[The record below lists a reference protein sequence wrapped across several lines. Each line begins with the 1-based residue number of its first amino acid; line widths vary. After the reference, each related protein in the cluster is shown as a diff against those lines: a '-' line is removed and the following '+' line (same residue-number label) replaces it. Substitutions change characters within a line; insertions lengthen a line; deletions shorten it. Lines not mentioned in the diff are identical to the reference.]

1 MANRFKLTRGGDYN
15 ENSSEDIYT
24 TSYAHP
30 VTPGL
35 IASLNEWVILGYYQN
50 VSSPYPNNVSTD
62 PSEMLRRFRFEG
74 YLQGEALISKWTVQA
89 DPGSASPFIP
99 RRDNA
104 GYLFDYSAGT
114 DRTHMTGGSFADR
127 LIGSPYADTLAG
139 GLGADTLTGGAGKD
153 LFHGT
158 LDELDGDTI
167 TEIGL
172 REDQIRIDG
181 VTGSFLSLQNTVVNG
196 GLDLG
201 GGRTLTFDALPAGT
215 HLGVEERDGSTYLT
229 LYDRFAFSSRADSH
243 TDAPGND
250 FRAYS
255 YNTPTLVTFSTGDA
269 ISGGDG
275 TDTLDVVLETSTT
288 TGAATVS
295 GFETLNVT
303 VLGDANNWEQG
314 TFDAA
319 NVSDSSIKLL
329 GSAVINVTN
338 ASVSIDGSGMQGYF
352 YATFSGGDVKVVG
365 SARYDTFDFG
375 TTLDGNDT
383 VIGGANDVLRATI
396 TDWSSSAARPS
407 ITGVEN
413 LVLHGTDL
421 GTVDMGAVS
430 GASQVEFTGDGDVT
444 VTGLGV
450 GSPSMT
456 VRASTLNGRLT
467 LTQDVSCGLTVYG
480 SQSADTI
487 KGGSGSNS
495 IYLGGGND
503 SMIGGTGFVWAEGG
517 LGDDFVDGRA
527 GMGFFAGEDG
537 NDTLLGGAHPDW
549 LSGGADA
556 DSLSGG
562 GGADTL
568 RGDSGADTLTGG
580 AGADI
585 FRIGY
590 FDYGDIDVIT
600 DFTSEDRIIFADDY
614 GWNHPL
620 SGPITEGRDFWEIP
634 WQGAAVEF
642 VGGDAIVRVDNDTR
656 WGGGEILAVRI
667 ANVGN
672 RTLKDFAV
680 VNGALTVLPLPP
692 PPPADTGG
700 SDGGGSSG
708 GGQTSTQTIGG
719 TTVQTTVTTGNNGIP
734 SVSLSVTPPTGATPV
749 AVPITGGSSG
759 TAITATVPAGV
770 GLSASGPQNPVTPDA
785 AASALTASVAALE
798 SDPARSAELTQAIAG
813 YTGSLPAGTSLTVR
827 TITPSVSGGV
837 PGAPITI
844 TGGGAG
850 GEAMVIDTRAL
861 PPGTQL
867 NLDNVGFVVLVG
879 NALVGGGAGSQVAY
893 GDGAGQTFVLGADD
907 DTLHGGG
914 GDDFVG
920 SKGGND
926 VLSGGQGNDTV
937 QGGEDNDRLFGNTGR
952 DVLYGNMGADS
963 LWGGQDGDTLYGGR
977 DDDALSGDAGDDV
990 LYGDLGND
998 TLTGGDDR
1006 DTVQGMDG
1014 GDRLF
1019 GNRGQ
1024 DLLFGNA
1031 GADTLHGGADGDTLY
1046 GGRDDDAL
1054 FGDAGDDVLYGDLGN
1069 DTLTGDAGADLFV
1082 LTGGAGHDVIT
1093 DFSDAEGDRIR
1104 MTPGL
1109 PYRVTGNAAGE
1120 AVIVFGADDSVTL
1133 SGVRVDQVHGGW
1145 FVFG

>member
-24 TSYAHP
+24 TSYANP

-62 PSEMLRRFRFEG
+62 PSATLGRVRFEG
-74 YLQGEALISKWTVQA
+74 YLQGEALYSRWTVRA

-104 GYLFDYSAGT
+104 GYLFDWSAGT
-114 DRTHMTGGSFADR
+114 HKADMTGGSFADR

-153 LFHGT
+153 LIHGT
-158 LDELDGDTI
+158 PDELDGDTI
-167 TEIGL
+167 TEVGL
-172 REDQIRIDG
+172 GEDQIRIDG
-181 VTGSFLSLQNTVVNG
+181 VTGSFLGLQNTVVDG

-201 GGRTLTFDALPAGT
+201 GGRTLTFDALPAGM

-243 TDAPGND
+243 TDAAGND

-255 YNTPTLVTFSTGDA
+255 YNTPTLVTFSTGDS

-275 TDTLDVVLETSTT
+275 TDTLDVVLEKSTT

-314 TFDAA
+314 TFNAA

-352 YATFSGGDVKVVG
+352 YATFTGGDVKVVG

-383 VIGGANDVLRATI
+383 VIGGANDVVRATI
-396 TDWSSSAARPS
+396 TDWSATAARPS

-413 LVLHGTDL
+413 LVLNGTNL
-421 GTVDMGAVS
+421 GTVDMGSVS
-430 GASQVEFTGDGDVT
+430 GASQVEFTGNGDVT

-450 GSPSMT
+450 GSSTMA

-527 GMGFFAGEDG
+527 SMGFFAGEDG

-614 GWNHPL
+614 GWSHPL
-620 SGPITEGRDFWEIP
+620 SGPIAEGRDFWEIP

-656 WGGGEILAVRI
+656 WGGGDVLAVRI
-667 ANVGN
+667 ANIGN

-692 PPPADTGG
+692 PPPADSGG

-719 TTVQTTVTTGNNGIP
+719 TTVQTTVTTGGNGIP
-734 SVSLSVTPPTGATPV
+734 SVSVSVTPPTGATPV

-770 GLSASGPQNPVTPDA
+770 GLSASGPQNPVTPDR

-798 SDPARSAELTQAIAG
+798 SDPARSAELAQAIAG
-813 YTGSLPAGTSLTVR
+813 YTGSLPAGASLTVR

-867 NLDNVGFVVLVG
+867 NLDNVGFVVIVG

-893 GDGAGQTFVLGADD
+893 GDGSGQTFVLGADD

-926 VLSGGQGNDTV
+926 VLYGDEGNDTV
-937 QGGEDNDRLFGNTGR
+937 QGGEDNDTLFGGSDNDLLLGNTGA
-952 DVLYGNMGADS
+952 DVLLGNMGA
-963 LWGGQDGDTLYGGR
+963 DTLYGGR
-977 DDDALSGDAGDDV
+977 DTDTLYGGRDADALFGNDAADRMHGDD
-990 LYGDLGND
+990 GA
-998 TLTGGDDR
+998 
-1006 DTVQGMDG
+1006 
-1014 GDRLF
+1014 DRLF
-1019 GNRGQ
+1019 GNTGS
-1024 DLLFGNA
+1024 DLLLGNM
-1031 GADTLHGGADGDTLY
+1031 GADTLYGGMDNDTLH

-1054 FGDAGDDVLYGDLGN
+1054 FGDTGDDFLYGDFGN
-1069 DTLTGDAGADLFV
+1069 DMLTGGAGADLFV
-1082 LTGGAGHDVIT
+1082 LTGGAGHDVIA
-1093 DFSDAEGDRIR
+1093 DFNDAEGDRIS
-1104 MTPGL
+1104 MTLGL
-1109 PYRVTGNAAGE
+1109 PYAITSNAAGE
-1120 AVIVFGADDSVTL
+1120 AVIVFGQDDRVTL
-1133 SGVRVDQVHGGW
+1133 SGIRVEQVQSGW